1 MPGKQWRTS
10 PGGVSEIA
18 AGHAPPA
25 AETSASDTTALAR
38 PVTTRLRLSTVIIA
52 LLGLLAVMV
61 FAVAVGPSELGARRV
76 LAEIVAQLSGG
87 TSPLSEREAAIV
99 WQLRVPR
106 VLLAGLVGAAL
117 ASAGATFQGVFRNP
131 LADPYLLGA
140 AAGAGMA
147 ATMVMVLAPAVTGWL
162 VGPVPLAAFSGALAG
177 VGLSWL
183 LGRSAAGS
191 GTGTLLLAGVA
202 VTAFLT
208 AVQTFVQQLNTDTIK
223 QVYTWTLG
231 GLNVSGW
238 QEVWLALPYIAV
250 AAVVLSACARLL
262 DVLALGDAEAASLGI
277 RPGRVRL
284 LLLAAAS
291 LATAAAVAVSGLIGF
306 VGIVVPHIVRL
317 LVGASYRVILPL
329 ALIGGAVFLI
339 LADYVA
345 RTVMPGELPLGVV
358 TAFAGAPFFAVV
370 LRTTKGNMP

>member
-1 MPGKQWRTS
+1 MRARTR
-10 PGGVSEIA
+10 
-18 AGHAPPA
+18 PA
-25 AETSASDTTALAR
+25 L
-38 PVTTRLRLSTVIIA
+38 TRLRPRALALALVA
-52 LLGLLAVMV
+52 LLAALV
-61 FAVAVGPSELGARRV
+61 FALVADSGGLGWQRV
-76 LAEIVAQLSGG
+76 LAEIVAQLTGG

-99 WQLRVPR
+99 WELRLPR

-117 ASAGATFQGVFRNP
+117 AGAGAAFQGVFRNP

-147 ATMVMVLAPAVTGWL
+147 ATVVVVFAPAVTGWL
-162 VGPVPLAAFSGALAG
+162 IGPLPLAAFAGALGG

-183 LGRSAAGS
+183 LGRSAGGS
-191 GTGTLLLAGVA
+191 GTATLLLAGVA

-208 AVQTFVQQLNTDTIK
+208 AIQTFVQQLNTDTIK

-231 GLNVSGW
+231 GLNVTGW
-238 QEVWLALPYIAV
+238 HDVWIALPYIAL
-250 AAVVLSACARLL
+250 AAIVLCACARLL
-262 DVLALGDAEAASLGI
+262 DVLTLGDAEAASLGI
-277 RPGRVRL
+277 RPGLVRL
-284 LLLAAAS
+284 VLLAAAS

-317 LVGASYRVILPL
+317 LAGASYRVIMPL

-339 LADYVA
+339 LADFVA
-345 RTVMPGELPLGVV
+345 RTVLPGELPLGVV

-370 LRTTKGNMP
+370 LRTNKERAA